1 MARSSGSAVLLSSAT
16 ELPLPLLW
24 LEDSMVHGTFDEAFN
39 QSRYRI
45 LSSGRFLAAIGIYN
59 LPIFAIATEGSK
71 AHLLCGWATKS
82 VSNPEVKM
90 PSHACSCQS
99 NIHP

>member
-1 MARSSGSAVLLSSAT
+1 
-16 ELPLPLLW
+16 
-24 LEDSMVHGTFDEAFN
+24 MVHGSFDEAFN

-82 VSNPEVKM
+82 VPNPEVKM
-90 PSHACSCQS
+90 PSYACTFQS
-99 NIHP
+99 NIHT